1 MTHYGQTP
9 SQLLVKEHPKRYA
22 KEDCILPLCY
32 EQSNLNNIRCFP
44 SPLKQIGEGAVIA
57 ISCSGERLIVCHA
70 NLTLSFYR
78 WNSFPEDDMHP
89 FSYRAEKNRDIPS
102 ASLSTSEEILRSRS
116 NIFQTTAPPMFT
128 EAIPGPSSSSFIEP
142 SSLFGAIRNSLTRN
156 PLSTNVSPASK
167 VTKDALEELFP
178 QTLRVKAVAASLDE
192 VDEEG
197 KRMAGSDQSS
207 SPTLPYG
214 NSNVCHSLSHMKVA
228 LNATDAG
235 AVRVISCSYWDHA
248 LKIHS
253 VETLREVASCT
264 SGHKGEIKCIQQG
277 SGNDSNTLITGGAD
291 GTCRV
296 WVFEKSSLAA
306 AYSSDP
312 FHIDYGDEDPYLQ
325 SQDPSILLNNMSNA
339 LVCVHTLCG
348 HQSPVLS
355 ISYSSSLDL
364 VLSGGADGLLCIHS
378 VRNGQYIRSIRC
390 PSCPSADLVV
400 LSHSGYAV
408 VHSWSD
414 HRMHVLWVNG
424 QHLLSKDLSCR

>member
-1 MTHYGQTP
+1 VTHYGQTP

-32 EQSNLNNIRCFP
+32 EQSNLNNIRCYP
-44 SPLKQIGEGAVIA
+44 SPLKQIGEAAVIA
-57 ISCSGERLIVCHA
+57 ISCNGERLIVCHA

-89 FSYRAEKNRDIPS
+89 FSYRAEKNKDIPS

-128 EAIPGPSSSSFIEP
+128 ETVSGPSSSSSFIES

-156 PLSTNVSPASK
+156 SLSTNVSPASK

-178 QTLRVKAVAASLDE
+178 QTLRVKAAAAAASLDE
-192 VDEEG
+192 GGNRVT
-197 KRMAGSDQSS
+197 GSDQSS
-207 SPTLPYG
+207 TPYG
-214 NSNVCHSLSHMKVA
+214 NSCVCHSLSHMKVA
-228 LNATDAG
+228 LNASDAG
-235 AVRVISCSYWDHA
+235 AVRIISCSYWDHA

-264 SGHKGEIKCIQQG
+264 SGHKGEIKCVQQG

-312 FHIDYGDEDPYLQ
+312 FHIDFGDDDPYLQ
-325 SQDPSILLNNMSNA
+325 SQDQSILNNMSNA

-355 ISYSSSLDL
+355 ISYSSTLDL
-364 VLSGGADGLLCIHS
+364 VLSGGANGLLCIHS

-400 LSHSGYAV
+400 LSHSGYFV

-414 HRMHVLWVNG
+414 NRMHVLWVNG
-424 QHLLSKDLSCR
+424 QHLLSRDLTYR

>member
-1 MTHYGQTP
+1 
-9 SQLLVKEHPKRYA
+9 
-22 KEDCILPLCY
+22 
-32 EQSNLNNIRCFP
+32 
-44 SPLKQIGEGAVIA
+44 
-57 ISCSGERLIVCHA
+57 
-70 NLTLSFYR
+70 
-78 WNSFPEDDMHP
+78 MHP

-128 EAIPGPSSSSFIEP
+128 EAVSGPSSSSSFMES

-156 PLSTNVSPASK
+156 SLSTNVSPASK

-178 QTLRVKAVAASLDE
+178 QTFRVKVAAKSLDE
-192 VDEEG
+192 VDEGGNRVTE
-197 KRMAGSDQSS
+197 SDQSS
-207 SPTLPYG
+207 TPYG
-214 NSNVCHSLSHMKVA
+214 NGCVCHSLSHMKVA
-228 LNATDAG
+228 LNASDAG
-235 AVRVISCSYWDHA
+235 AVRIISCSYWDHA

-264 SGHKGEIKCIQQG
+264 SGHKGEIKCVQQG

-312 FHIDYGDEDPYLQ
+312 FHIDFGDEDPYLQ
-325 SQDPSILLNNMSNA
+325 SQDQSIVNNMSNA

-355 ISYSSSLDL
+355 ISYSSTLDL
-364 VLSGGADGLLCIHS
+364 VLSGGANGLLCIHS

-400 LSHSGYAV
+400 LSHSGYFV

-414 HRMHVLWVNG
+414 NRMHVLWVNG
-424 QHLLSKDLSCR
+424 QHLLSRDLTCR